1 MRLGNILDTAGLNK
15 STLMEALKLG
25 LGAGLFPFVYGI
37 AQSQLLKVSPSFF
50 AQGTPSEYAARGI
63 LGVVAGTITARQFG
77 QRSVGDGMM
86 ASAVGSIVRDV
97 LAGFTN
103 PAAAAA
109 QASVKAAE
117 MTTGESQVSGIN
129 ALGRGLAGV
138 GLGGLAGVG
147 LGNQNE
153 ALLFG
158 VGTNAGGLAG
168 MFGAATTAIEDRTGL
183 NGATVSI
190 EQPAF
195 AGALM

>member
-37 AQSQLLKVSPSFF
+37 AQSQLLKVSPRFF

-138 GLGGLAGVG
+138 GLG
-147 LGNQNE
+147 NQNE